1 MSLHPQPEYSIPEQ
15 TQRVAHAAFPKG
27 TLALHIADVLGP
39 LYRDHQFAALF
50 PKGGQ
55 PAEAPAR
62 LALATVLQFVEGLS
76 DRQAADAVRGRID
89 WKYALG
95 LELADPGFD
104 HTVFSEFRSRLVAGQ
119 AEQLLLDTLLDR
131 ARELGLLQKRGRQRT
146 DSTHVLAAVRVL
158 NRLERVGETLRATL
172 NALATVAPE
181 WLQAWAPAEWYA
193 RYGERV
199 ENYYLPKSDQ
209 ARLALAA
216 VIGADGQILLAALE
230 RATEHSWLRE
240 VPAVKMLRRVWAE
253 QYSEH
258 EGQLRWREV
267 KDMPS
272 PAELIASPYDP
283 EARYSNK
290 RNVEWIGYKVHLTE
304 TCDETRPQLIVNVE
318 TTPATTP
325 DDNMLKDVHRSL
337 DKRDLLPSEHLVD
350 KGYTDSHVL
359 VDSQREYGVT
369 IIGPVADDPSWQARA
384 GEGFDKSQFRVDW
397 DHQTVT
403 CPAGKQS
410 ISFLPNTYPKNG
422 MVWEARFAR
431 QDCTPCRFR
440 SQCTKAKKEPRL
452 IGLQTREQYEALQAA
467 RQQQTTA
474 EFRQRYAA
482 RAGIESTHE
491 QAIRRCG
498 LRWCR
503 YLGSAKTHLQHLLTA
518 AAINLVRIADWWQG
532 KTPAQTRRSRFTAL
546 QPASV
551 VA

>member
-240 VPAVKMLRRVWAE
+240 VPAVKILRRVWAE

-272 PAELIASPYDP
+272 SAELIASPYDP

-290 RNVEWIGYKVHLTE
+290 RSVEWIGYKVHLTE

>member
-1 MSLHPQPEYSIPEQ
+1 
-15 TQRVAHAAFPKG
+15 
-27 TLALHIADVLGP
+27 
-39 LYRDHQFAALF
+39 
-50 PKGGQ
+50 
-55 PAEAPAR
+55 
-62 LALATVLQFVEGLS
+62 
-76 DRQAADAVRGRID
+76 
-89 WKYALG
+89 
-95 LELADPGFD
+95 
-104 HTVFSEFRSRLVAGQ
+104 
-119 AEQLLLDTLLDR
+119 LDTLLDR

-230 RATEHSWLRE
+230 RATEHSWWRE

-290 RNVEWIGYKVHLTE
+290 RSVEWIGYKVHLTE

-440 SQCTKAKKEPRL
+440 SPCTKAKKEPRL

>member
-62 LALATVLQFVEGLS
+62 LALTTVLQFVEGLS

-199 ENYYLPKSDQ
+199 ENYCLPKSDQ

-290 RNVEWIGYKVHLTE
+290 RSVEWIGYKVHLTE

-482 RAGIESTHE
+482 RAGMESTHE